1 MKLIHFP
8 FFSSRWQSIDAYVS
22 YSQRTNRKNI
32 TKMKCTAMKLVHAFI
47 HP

>member
-22 YSQRTNRKNI
+22 YF
-32 TKMKCTAMKLVHAFI
+32 TAMKLVHAFI